1 MPSDANHPIAW
12 TTDTVAD
19 KILAIV
25 ASKTTGRVT
34 PEATFVSLGLDSLA
48 MAEMVFEIETAFKIR
63 TNDRLLDVRTIGE
76 VIDYVL
82 REIHSGKSK
91 R

>member
-1 MPSDANHPIAW
+1 MPSDGNQSSVW
-12 TTDTVAD
+12 TTHTVAD
-19 KILAIV
+19 KVLAIV

-34 PEATFVSLGLDSLA
+34 PEATFVTLGLDSLA

-76 VIDYVL
+76 VIDYVV
-82 REIHSGKSK
+82 REIEKSK